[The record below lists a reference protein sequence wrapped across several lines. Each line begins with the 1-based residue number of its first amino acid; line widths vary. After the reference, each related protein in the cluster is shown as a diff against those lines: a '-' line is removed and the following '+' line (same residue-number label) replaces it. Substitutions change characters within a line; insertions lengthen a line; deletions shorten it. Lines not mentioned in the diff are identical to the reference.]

1 MSGQPGLWLR
11 THNGAWLL
19 MDVEGCMISDFYDD
33 WKHDNAASLGLAS
46 SLGGDE
52 HNLISIKTISAQWVH
67 ETRIMN

>member
-1 MSGQPGLWLR
+1 
-11 THNGAWLL
+11 